1 MGLVTKGS
9 YNVWRLR
16 DLHRSVRSWRQSLQG
31 CLTRGIGLYGLFAG
45 VFYCMGRTG
54 ALLLGVWVRVLAS
67 FIQSRILLV
76 GRSLPFVP

>member
-1 MGLVTKGS
+1 MGLVSKGS

-16 DLHRSVRSWRQSLQG
+16 AHRRSVRSWRQSLQG